1 MTEVTCAIIIE
12 KERVLVTQRSEEM
25 PHPLKW
31 EFPGGKVKE
40 GESPEYCIKREIQE
54 ELGLKVTVK
63 QLLPSVKHTYGTRT
77 IKLIPFICSREEG
90 RISLSERKSFRW
102 ISIEEVEEVDWLD
115 ADVEVVRV
123 LKERLSQWTGPN

>member
-54 ELGLKVTVK
+54 ELGLRVVVK
-63 QLLPSVKHTYGTRT
+63 QLLPSVKHAYGNHT

-90 RISLSERKSFRW
+90 KISLSEHKSFRW
-102 ISIEEVEEVDWLD
+102 IPIEEVEEVDWLD
-115 ADVEVVRV
+115 ADAEVVRV
-123 LKERLSQWTGPN
+123 LKERLSQRTG

>member
-25 PHPLKW
+25 RHPLKW

-54 ELGLKVTVK
+54 ELGLRVVVK

-90 RISLSERKSFRW
+90 KISLSEHKSFRW
-102 ISIEEVEEVDWLD
+102 IPIEEVEKVDWLD
-115 ADVEVVRV
+115 ADAEVVRV
-123 LKERLSQWTGPN
+123 LKERLSQRTGPN

>member
-12 KERVLVTQRSEEM
+12 NERILVTQRSEKM

-40 GESPEYCIKREIQE
+40 GESPEYCIKREIRE
-54 ELGLKVTVK
+54 ELGLKVAVK
-63 QLLPSVKHTYGTRT
+63 QLLPSVKHTYGNHS

-90 RISLSERKSFRW
+90 KISLSEHKSYKW
-102 ISIEEVEEVDWLD
+102 VPMEKLEAVDWLD
-115 ADVEVVRV
+115 ADLEVVRV
-123 LKERLSQWTGPN
+123 LKTGWEGDS

>member
-54 ELGLKVTVK
+54 ELGLRVVVK

-90 RISLSERKSFRW
+90 KISLSEHKSFRW
-102 ISIEEVEEVDWLD
+102 IPIEEVEEVDWLD

-123 LKERLSQWTGPN
+123 LKERLSQRTGPN

>member
-63 QLLPSVKHTYGTRT
+63 QLLPLVKHTYGTRT

-90 RISLSERKSFRW
+90 KISLSEHKSFRW
-102 ISIEEVEEVDWLD
+102 IPIEEVEEVDWLD

-123 LKERLSQWTGPN
+123 LKERLSQRTGPN

>member
-54 ELGLKVTVK
+54 ELGLRVVVK

-90 RISLSERKSFRW
+90 RISLSEHKSFRW
-102 ISIEEVEEVDWLD
+102 IPIEEVEEVDWLD
-115 ADVEVVRV
+115 ADAEVVRV
-123 LKERLSQWTGPN
+123 LKERLSLRTG

>member
-54 ELGLKVTVK
+54 ELGLRVVVK

-90 RISLSERKSFRW
+90 KISLSEHKSFRW
-102 ISIEEVEEVDWLD
+102 IPIEEVEEVDWLD

-123 LKERLSQWTGPN
+123 LKERLSLRTG